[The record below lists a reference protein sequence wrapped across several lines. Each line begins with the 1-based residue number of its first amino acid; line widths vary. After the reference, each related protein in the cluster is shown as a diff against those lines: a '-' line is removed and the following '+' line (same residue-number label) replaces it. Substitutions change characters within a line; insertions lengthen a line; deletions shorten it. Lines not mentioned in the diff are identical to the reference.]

1 VKPPITVRDNSE
13 SFTPNSMRGIG
24 YMLVFAFS
32 MSAMIAVVRH
42 VSQEIHPFEAAF
54 FRAFFGFLV
63 FVPILATN
71 GTAIL
76 KTQRIGLHGIRSLLH
91 VTSIL
96 LFFYGVSVTPLAKAM
111 SISFSAPLFAS
122 VLAMV
127 LLGEIL
133 RIKRLLTLLLGFVGV
148 LVVLRPG
155 FLEVNMGLLAILG
168 AAVAWGS
175 AMIAIKKLSDTETSL
190 TSTIYS
196 TIFISPITFL
206 VALTVWQTPDWQQF
220 AWLALVGGLGSLGH
234 LALAEAMKEGDV
246 VVVLPADF
254 TKLIWAAVFGYLFF
268 AEIPDWGT
276 WFGGAVIFL
285 AISYIAYQ
293 EHQDGKNENL
303 KSQRQLGG
311 SG

>member
-1 VKPPITVRDNSE
+1 
-13 SFTPNSMRGIG
+13 
-24 YMLVFAFS
+24 MLVFACS

-54 FRAFFGFLV
+54 FRTFFGFLV
-63 FVPILATN
+63 FVPILVKN
-71 GTAIL
+71 GAAIL
-76 KTQRIGLHGIRSLLH
+76 KTQRIGLHSIRSLLH

-127 LLGEIL
+127 LLGEVL

-190 TSTIYS
+190 TTTVYS

-268 AEIPDWGT
+268 SEIPDWGT
-276 WFGGAVIFL
+276 WLGGAVIFL
-285 AISYIAYQ
+285 AVSYIAYQ
-293 EHQDGKNENL
+293 EHQDSKNDNL
-303 KSQRQLGG
+303 KSKR
-311 SG
+311 

>member
-1 VKPPITVRDNSE
+1 
-13 SFTPNSMRGIG
+13 MRGIA
-24 YMLVFAFS
+24 YMLVFACS

-63 FVPILATN
+63 FVPILVKS
-71 GTAIL
+71 GVGIL
-76 KTQRIGLHGIRSLLH
+76 KTQRIGLHGIRSLFH

-122 VLAMV
+122 VLAIV
-127 LLGEIL
+127 LLGEVL
-133 RIKRLLTLLLGFVGV
+133 RVKRLVALLMGFVGV

-155 FLEVNMGLLAILG
+155 LLEINVGLLAILG

-175 AMIAIKKLSDTETSL
+175 AMIAIKKLSRTETSL
-190 TSTIYS
+190 TTTIYS
-196 TIFISPITFL
+196 TIFISPVTLI
-206 VALTVWQTPDWQQF
+206 VALTVWQTPDWHQF
-220 AWLALVGGLGSLGH
+220 VWLALVGGLGSLGH

-254 TKLIWAAVFGYLFF
+254 TKLIWAAIFGYFFF

-276 WFGGAVIFL
+276 WLGGAVIFL
-285 AISYIAYQ
+285 SVSYIAYQ
-293 EHQDGKNENL
+293 EHQDRKNGRL
-303 KSQRQLGG
+303 KFEKQLGG
-311 SG
+311 PE

>member
-1 VKPPITVRDNSE
+1 
-13 SFTPNSMRGIG
+13 MRGIG
-24 YMLVFAFS
+24 YMLVFACS

-63 FVPILATN
+63 FVPILAKN

-91 VTSIL
+91 VISIL

-127 LLGEIL
+127 LLGEVL
-133 RIKRLLTLLLGFVGV
+133 RIKRLLALLLGFVGV

-168 AAVAWGS
+168 AALAWGS
-175 AMIAIKKLSDTETSL
+175 AMIAIKKLSRTETSL
-190 TSTIYS
+190 TTTIYS
-196 TIFISPITFL
+196 TIFISPITLL

-220 AWLALVGGLGSLGH
+220 AWLALVGGLASLGQ

-276 WFGGAVIFL
+276 WLGGAVIFL
-285 AISYIAYQ
+285 AVSYIAYQ
-293 EHQDGKNENL
+293 EHQDNKNETL

-311 SG
+311 SS

>member
-1 VKPPITVRDNSE
+1 
-13 SFTPNSMRGIG
+13 MRGIA
-24 YMLVFAFS
+24 YMLVFACS

-63 FVPILATN
+63 FVPILVRK
-71 GTAIL
+71 GGEIL
-76 KTQRIGLHGIRSLLH
+76 KTQRMGLHGLRSLLH

-111 SISFSAPLFAS
+111 SISFSAPLFAA

-127 LLGEIL
+127 LLGEVL
-133 RIKRLLTLLLGFVGV
+133 NVKRLLALLMGIVGI

-155 FLEVNMGLLAILG
+155 FSDVNMGLIAILG

-175 AMIAIKKLSDTETSL
+175 AMIAIKKLSRTETSL
-190 TSTIYS
+190 TTTIYS
-196 TIFISPITFL
+196 TIFISPVTLI
-206 VALTVWQTPDWQQF
+206 VALTVWQTPDWHQF
-220 AWLALVGGLGSLGH
+220 LWLALVGGLGSLGH

-246 VVVLPADF
+246 VAVLPADF

-276 WFGGAVIFL
+276 W
-285 AISYIAYQ
+285 
-293 EHQDGKNENL
+293 
-303 KSQRQLGG
+303 LGG
-311 SG
+311 GGNSFIGQLHCLPGAPRQQEWEFEIRKTAWWAGVVVGNFKGRVEA

>member
-1 VKPPITVRDNSE
+1 
-13 SFTPNSMRGIG
+13 
-24 YMLVFAFS
+24 
-32 MSAMIAVVRH
+32 MIAVVRH

-54 FRAFFGFLV
+54 FRAFFGFFV
-63 FVPILATN
+63 FLPILIKS
-71 GTAIL
+71 GTSIL
-76 KTQRIGLHGIRSLLH
+76 KTQRIGLHGIRSLFH

-127 LLGEIL
+127 LLGEVL
-133 RIKRLLTLLLGFVGV
+133 RIKRLFALLMGFFGV

-175 AMIAIKKLSDTETSL
+175 AMFAIKKLSRTETSV
-190 TSTIYS
+190 TTTIYS
-196 TIFISPITFL
+196 TIFISPITLL

-276 WFGGAVIFL
+276 WLGGAVIFL
-285 AISYIAYQ
+285 AVSYIAYQ
-293 EHQDGKNENL
+293 EHQDSKNDNL
-303 KSQRQLGG
+303 RSQKG
-311 SG
+311 SSVGRAK